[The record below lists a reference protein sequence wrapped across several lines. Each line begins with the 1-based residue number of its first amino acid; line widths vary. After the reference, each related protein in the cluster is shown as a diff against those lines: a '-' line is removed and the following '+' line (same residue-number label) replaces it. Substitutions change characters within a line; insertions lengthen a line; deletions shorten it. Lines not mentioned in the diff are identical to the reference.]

1 VRSEQESSVIN
12 RVLKARGMPTLDR
25 PGVVAALACQVQDH
39 AHFMELLRACEPMLR
54 REMYEAMR
62 PHLRFP
68 ALPLEDYIL
77 GAKAHAEAAELP
89 VMDEE
94 GFLHPYS
101 PGVVETEKVPPVA
114 LWAKCFKCAKES
126 IFLGVHEGDAIHTMR
141 NAGWAYDESAQQA
154 HLCPE
159 CLDAVD

>member
-1 VRSEQESSVIN
+1 
-12 RVLKARGMPTLDR
+12 
-25 PGVVAALACQVQDH
+25 
-39 AHFMELLRACEPMLR
+39 MELLRACEPMLR

-101 PGVVETEKVPPVA
+101 PGVVETEEVPPVA

-141 NAGWAYDESAQQA
+141 NAGWGVRRVRAAGASVPGVSRCRGLIGAAPRATDRNPSR
-154 HLCPE
+154 PNK
-159 CLDAVD
+159 